1 MTTKMKKTQR
11 PPILPRDAADPVG
24 VGALERAAVKDF
36 KSRLRRI
43 GKHYKALLDRI
54 PRELQ
59 INSVYQFRLDA
70 VLLASLLAQADIDVD
85 TLLLEG
91 DNDRLWFWEA
101 YVQVATSRGIQQA
114 VANLSAQ
121 STAYAAER
129 SAAAVLASDAHRARA
144 VLVKAR
150 LFEDMKGLSQQ
161 TKADMA
167 RVLTEGVGRGLNPR
181 EIARNLEAEAASI
194 GRNRA
199 ATIARTEVPT
209 ALRRARMDEADAA
222 ETLYAVKTK
231 EMHISA
237 LSPTTRKT
245 HADRHGKLFTREQQR
260 AWWATGGNS
269 NNCKCSTVAVLVD
282 SKGNPLVP
290 WLEERAK
297 ENLRVM
303 KAKGEGPWTKDET

>member
-1 MTTKMKKTQR
+1 MTKMKKTKR

-43 GKHYKALLDRI
+43 GKQYKALLDRI

-70 VLLASLLAQADIDVD
+70 VLLASLLAQSDIDVD

-91 DNDRLWFWEA
+91 GSDRLWFWEA

-129 SAAAVLASDAHRARA
+129 SAAAVLTSDAYRARA

-150 LFEDMKGLSQQ
+150 LFEEMKGLSQQ

-222 ETLYAVKTK
+222 EALYAVKTK

-260 AWWATGGNS
+260 AWWAVGGNS
-269 NNCKCSTVAVLVD
+269 INCKCSTVAVLVD

-303 KAKGEGPWTKDET
+303 KAKGEGPWTKDES